1 MLPLSRR
8 DLLKSNS
15 ALAVIP
21 VLLSSLGCQ
30 QLESE
35 SEGRVEDKDSA
46 QPVTK
51 SEQGSSYETDMA
63 KVKVQY
69 LEMVTP
75 EMDALIAQYEKT
87 HGVKFSEPNAAFG
100 GARTINL
107 DGGLLGVRKPLRES
121 ETPVI
126 RPYMLVDDIAAAVT
140 AASEAGAMIA
150 MGPTP
155 MPGNGQFA
163 IVIHGGI
170 ECGFW
175 QN

>member
-87 HGVKFSEPNAAFG
+87 HGVEFSEPNAAFG

-126 RPYMLVDDIAAAVT
+126 RPYMLVDDIAHYGWHFAFCSAAAQDRQIDNIPSIPCGT
-140 AASEAGAMIA
+140 SGRLCR
-150 MGPTP
+150 GP
-155 MPGNGQFA
+155 
-163 IVIHGGI
+163 
-170 ECGFW
+170 
-175 QN
+175 